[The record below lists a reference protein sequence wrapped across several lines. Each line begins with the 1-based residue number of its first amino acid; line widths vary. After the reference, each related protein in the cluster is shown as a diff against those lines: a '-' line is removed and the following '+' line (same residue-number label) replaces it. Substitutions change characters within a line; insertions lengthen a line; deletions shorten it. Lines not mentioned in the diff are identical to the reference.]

1 MEYLHLFKT
10 KAERNYFYNNVNKY
24 KEPCLARTLDNTL
37 DNALVTGNRLY
48 DYSKDYFTIEAL
60 GDGTITITIPSNLNS
75 TYATSLSYS
84 KDKSNWTETVIDN
97 TLQTITINV
106 LGGEQVYLK
115 GIARQLYN
123 GNDGENSDGVRINS
137 TANINVFGNI
147 MSLLYEDDF
156 EDKTVF
162 PNGSQ
167 YTFSYLFN
175 SNTHLVNAENLIL
188 PVMELTYKCYSLMFW
203 GCSSLIT
210 APVLPATKL
219 TTDCYY
225 FMFGKTALINA
236 PVLPA
241 TKMASGCYKFMFD
254 NCTSLVTAPELPAT
268 VLADYCYQDM
278 FRGCSSLK
286 IAPALPATE
295 LTNTCYKE
303 LFRLCT
309 SLVAAPELP
318 ATTLASDC
326 YRGMFYGCSSLEN
339 APILNATV
347 LTTNCY
353 RYMFNGCSKLNSIT
367 MLATDISASSCLD
380 NWVSG
385 VAATGTFT
393 KAKSMTS
400 LPTGNNGIPEGWTV
414 VDYTAA

>member
-1 MEYLHLFKT
+1 MEYLHVFKN
-10 KAERNYFYNNVNKY
+10 KAEHNYFYNNNNKY
-24 KEPCLARTLDNTL
+24 KEPCLANTL
-37 DNALVTGNRLY
+37 DNSLVTGNRLY

-60 GDGTITITIPSNLNS
+60 DNVGDVTITIPSNLDS
-75 TYATSLSYS
+75 TYVTSLSYS
-84 KDKSNWTETVIDN
+84 KDKLNWTETIINN
-97 TLQTITINV
+97 TAQTITIPFSA
-106 LGGEQVYLK
+106 GENVYLK

-123 GNDGENSDGVRINS
+123 GNDGNNSDGVRINS
-137 TANINVFGNI
+137 TANIDVSGNI
-147 MSLLYEDDF
+147 MSLLYGDDF

-175 SNTHLVNAENLIL
+175 SNTCLVNAENLIL
-188 PVMELTYKCYSLMFW
+188 PVMELTYECYSLMFW

-219 TTDCYY
+219 ATDCYY
-225 FMFGKTALINA
+225 FMFGKTSLINA

-241 TKMASGCYKFMFD
+241 TKMAPGCYKFMFD

-286 IAPALPATE
+286 IAPALPATK
-295 LTNTCYKE
+295 LTNACYKE
-303 LFRLCT
+303 LFRLCA
-309 SLVAAPELP
+309 SLVTAPELP
-318 ATTLASDC
+318 ATTLTSDC
-326 YRGMFYGCSSLEN
+326 YRSMFYGCSSLEN

-347 LTTNCY
+347 LTTSCY
-353 RYMFNGCSKLNSIT
+353 RYMLNGCKKINSIT
-367 MLATDISASSCLD
+367 MLATDISASSCLA

-385 VAATGTFT
+385 VASTGTFT
-393 KAKSMTS
+393 KATSMTS
-400 LPTGNNGIPEGWTV
+400 LPTGVSGIPSGWTV
-414 VDYTAA
+414 VDK